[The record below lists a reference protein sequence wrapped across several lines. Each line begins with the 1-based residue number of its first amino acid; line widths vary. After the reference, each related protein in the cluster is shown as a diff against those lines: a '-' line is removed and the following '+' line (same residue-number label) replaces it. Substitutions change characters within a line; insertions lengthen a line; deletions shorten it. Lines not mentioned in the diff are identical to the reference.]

1 MLCLYFLRP
10 LADST
15 EMKLVF
21 DEAMAEIE
29 GKRLNEE
36 MTFLSV
42 FVSQMYHPPKELWND
57 SYGNFILQRL
67 LEFGTVEI
75 KEEIGNRLQGDSIS
89 LSTRVYG
96 W

>member
-36 MTFLSV
+36 ITFLSV
-42 FVSQMYHPPKELWND
+42 F
-57 SYGNFILQRL
+57 IL
-67 LEFGTVEI
+67 TVE
-75 KEEIGNRLQGDSIS
+75 
-89 LSTRVYG
+89 LSFYRTVE
-96 W
+96 